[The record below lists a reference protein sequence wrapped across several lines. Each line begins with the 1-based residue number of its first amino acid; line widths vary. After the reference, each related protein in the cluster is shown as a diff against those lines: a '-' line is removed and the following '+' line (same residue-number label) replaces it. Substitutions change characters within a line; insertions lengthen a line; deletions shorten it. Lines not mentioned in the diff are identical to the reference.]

1 MFPRNYVKCAASL
14 FLRLPYCNLVFVC
27 LLEDKISFFYI
38 TFCAGRPDRI
48 LPSFP
53 VPRSL
58 ARIRSGS
65 RVGALVLCALAWLA
79 ASAVAYD
86 GARLQARLQAAG
98 AAAPLM
104 RDWSRMMDDNRDLTP
119 DVKLKKVNEFFNR
132 RIEFVDDQAVWGRSD
147 FWATPFDSMTKGKG
161 DCEDFVIAKYFSLL
175 DMGIPDAQL
184 RLIYVRA
191 RMGGPSSAV
200 QQAHMVLAYYPSPEA
215 EPLILDNLITEIR
228 TAGRRPD
235 LAPVF
240 SFNRQGVFAGV
251 AAGGQAAGG
260 TERLSAWQDLL
271 QRVAKEGFN

>member
-1 MFPRNYVKCAASL
+1 
-14 FLRLPYCNLVFVC
+14 
-27 LLEDKISFFYI
+27 LL
-38 TFCAGRPDRI
+38 
-48 LPSFP
+48 
-53 VPRSL
+53 
-58 ARIRSGS
+58 
-65 RVGALVLCALAWLA
+65 LCALILLA
-79 ASAVAYD
+79 ASAAAYD
-86 GARLQARLQAAG
+86 AARLQARLQAAG
-98 AAAPLM
+98 SAAPLM
-104 RDWSRMMDDNRDLTP
+104 RDWARMLDDTREQAP
-119 DVKLKKVNEFFNR
+119 EAKLKKVNEFFNR
-132 RIEFVDDQAVWGRSD
+132 RIEFVDDQSVWGRSD

-175 DMGIPDAQL
+175 DLGIPDIQL

-215 EPLILDNLITEIR
+215 DPLILDNLITEIR
-228 TAGRRPD
+228 PAARRPD